1 MHKKMRGIGF
11 GIVALALSALAP
23 AAHAEHKEMLP
34 ATVKPLYFQDSM
46 NVFRRFTV
54 DTQKMFEFY
63 GDVLGLKQLQTFT
76 VDAGQKV
83 ARFTVG
89 DSQVKFTKRTPDR
102 KYQSGG
108 VKDATGLRLLTFYFP
123 DEAALS
129 QRFTE
134 HGLPAPKFKSLPNS
148 DREYALVKD
157 PDGQDVELVVIP
169 DGPDEAYERIEVGLT
184 VSNMKASRDFYT
196 NFVGLD
202 PLPPVKDPVFGVMMY
217 PFRHGSTVI
226 NLRSFGSNLPQDNGS
241 GGIQYVVT
249 NVDPVNEMAK
259 KRHIT
264 IERPLGELKGFGLRT
279 IWLDD
284 PDGVTNYFAETPESR
299 KAQASGSSN

>member
-11 GIVALALSALAP
+11 GIVALALGALAP
-23 AAHAEHKEMLP
+23 AAHAGHKEMLP

-46 NVFRRFTV
+46 NVFRRYTT
-54 DTQKMFEFY
+54 DTDKMFEFY
-63 GDVLGLKQLQTFT
+63 GKIIGLRQMQTFT
-76 VDAGQKV
+76 VGGGQKV
-83 ARFTVG
+83 ARFITG
-89 DSQVKFTKRTPDR
+89 NSQVKFTKRTPDR
-102 KYQSGG
+102 VYHSGG
-108 VKDATGLRLLTFYFP
+108 VKDATGLRLLTFFFP

-129 QRFTE
+129 QRFTD

-169 DGPDEAYERIEVGLT
+169 DGPKEAYERVEIGLT
-184 VSNMKASRDFYT
+184 VSDMKASRDFYT

-202 PLPPVKDPVFGVMMY
+202 PLPPVMDPVFGVMMY
-217 PFRHGSTVI
+217 PFRHGSTVV
-226 NLRSFGSNLPQDNGS
+226 NLRYFGPNLPKDNGS

-259 KRHIT
+259 ERHIT
-264 IERPLGELKGFGLRT
+264 VEQPLSTLKGFDLRT

-284 PDGVTNYFAETPESR
+284 PDGITNYFAETPQSR